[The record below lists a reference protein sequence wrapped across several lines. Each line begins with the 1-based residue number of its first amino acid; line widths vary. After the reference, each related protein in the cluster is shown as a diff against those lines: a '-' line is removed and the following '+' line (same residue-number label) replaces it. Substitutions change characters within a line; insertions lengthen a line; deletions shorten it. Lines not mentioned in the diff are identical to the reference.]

1 MTAMTDGAPVI
12 VTLGFLITGGFCLW
26 RCVELARS
34 RRLGDRIG
42 YGAHALMSGSMV
54 AMVWS
59 PPVLVGWQ
67 MAIFAL
73 AAGWFVVQAVG
84 VPVASLR
91 LSSGSTIP
99 VAPTAHAGRGGRIR
113 CLHHAVLMAVMVWMF
128 HAVSAGSTS
137 MPGMKTSD
145 APGLTPALAT
155 TRAVHAIAAAALLAV
170 GALAAPRRRQS
181 AKSMGDHA
189 VHTVMTIGMAA
200 MVVAMA

>member
-1 MTAMTDGAPVI
+1 MTAMTGEVPVI
-12 VTLGFLITGGFCLW
+12 VTCGFLVTGGFCMW
-26 RCVELARS
+26 WCVELGRS

-67 MAIFAL
+67 MAVFAL

-84 VPVASLR
+84 VPAASLR
-91 LSSGSTIP
+91 LSTGSTTP
-99 VAPTAHAGRGGRIR
+99 VAPTAYAGRGGRVR
-113 CLHHAVLMAVMVWMF
+113 YLHHAVLMAVMVWMF

-155 TRAVHAIAAAALLAV
+155 TRAVYAIAAAALLAAA
-170 GALAAPRRRQS
+170 ALAAPRRRQCVR
-181 AKSMGDHA
+181 SMGDHA

-200 MVVAMA
+200 MVMAVA